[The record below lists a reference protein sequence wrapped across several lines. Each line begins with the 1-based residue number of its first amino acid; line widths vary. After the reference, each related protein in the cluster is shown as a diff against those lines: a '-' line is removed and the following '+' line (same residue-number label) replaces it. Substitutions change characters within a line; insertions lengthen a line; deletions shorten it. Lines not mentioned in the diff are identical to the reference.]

1 MMNDVVLYDYWRSS
15 ASYRVRIA
23 LNQAGIDYRAVA
35 VNLVEGAQL
44 AEAHLKRNPQGL
56 VPALE
61 IDGLLMTQSL
71 AMIEYI
77 DETRGA
83 GFLPDDA
90 AGRARV
96 RALAQ
101 LIAMDIHPVC
111 NLNVVNRVVEISGGG
126 EAAKVEW
133 MQHFIRKGLAAFETL
148 LDHPSTGRFCHGN
161 RPGLADFC
169 LVPQI
174 YNAERWGAD
183 IADLKRIAAVRAECE
198 KSPSFQRAHPDTVKP
213 G

>member
-1 MMNDVVLYDYWRSS
+1 MTDAVLYDYWRSS

-23 LNQAGIDYRAVA
+23 LNTAGIDYRAASVD
-35 VNLVEGAQL
+35 LVGGAQRANEHL
-44 AEAHLKRNPQGL
+44 ARNPQGL

-61 IDGLLMTQSL
+61 IDGLLMIQSL

-101 LIAMDIHPVC
+101 LIAMEIHPVC
-111 NLNVVNRVVEISGGG
+111 NLNVVNRVVELSGGG
-126 EAAKVEW
+126 EAVKVEW
-133 MQHFIRKGLAAFETL
+133 MHHFIRKGLAAFEVL
-148 LDHPSTGRFCHGN
+148 LDNPATGRFCHGD
-161 RPGLADFC
+161 RPGMADFC
-169 LVPQI
+169 MMPQI
-174 YNAERWGAD
+174 YNADRWGAD
-183 IADLKRIAAVRAECE
+183 ITDLTRIAAIRAECE
-198 KSPSFQRAHPDTVKP
+198 KLPAFRRAHPDAVKP